1 MSDVS
6 LFEYSPETGGIEYI
20 PSKEESEVL
29 ADDSIPAD
37 NSASG
42 DPVSDTEIS
51 EETQGTDDTLSG
63 ASGLLGPLDA
73 VSEQQLAQ
81 ALLASSP
88 ASGSLSSSTI
98 DYFDRLVSGLP
109 EDCVYVAYRNDS
121 DDSYAGTI
129 IYGDDY
135 DLSGGDTIVFGSDAV
150 SVDVS
155 RISQGGYNNYI
166 TYDTS
171 DASGSVVTVVDS
183 GTVLYYT
190 NAFEGYPVLG
200 GYERPVEFSQV
211 LVVGLIAVFASVI
224 LNKLFNR

>member
-20 PSKEESEVL
+20 PSEEESEVL

-37 NSASG
+37 NSDSG

-51 EETQGTDDTLSG
+51 EETQGADDTLSG

-109 EDCVYVAYRNDS
+109 KDYVYVAYRNDR

-129 IYGDDY
+129 LYGDDY
-135 DLSGGDTIVFGSDAV
+135 DLSGGDTIVFGADAV

-166 TYDTS
+166 TYDSS

-190 NAFEGYPVLG
+190 NAFEGYPLLG

>member
-6 LFEYSPETGGIEYI
+6 IFEYSPETGEIEYI
-20 PSKEESEVL
+20 PSEEESEVL
-29 ADDSIPAD
+29 ADDSISAENP
-37 NSASG
+37 ASG

-51 EETQGTDDTLSG
+51 EETQGTDDTISG
-63 ASGLLGPLDA
+63 SSGLLGPLDA

-135 DLSGGDTIVFGSDAV
+135 DLSGGDTIVFGADAV

-166 TYDTS
+166 TYDTT
-171 DASGSVVTVVDS
+171 DATGSVVTVVDS

>member
-20 PSKEESEVL
+20 PSEEESEVL
-29 ADDSIPAD
+29 ADDSIPAG
-37 NSASG
+37 NPASG
-42 DPVSDTEIS
+42 DPLSDTEIS
-51 EETQGTDDTLSG
+51 EETQGTDVSFDSG
-63 ASGLLGPLDA
+63 SGILGSLDA

-109 EDCVYVAYRNDS
+109 EDFVYVAYRNDT

-135 DLSGGDTIVFGSDAV
+135 DLSGGDTIVFGADAV

-211 LVVGLIAVFASVI
+211 LVVGLIAVFASAI